1 MKIALTAHKQ
11 NITDLTAKR
20 DLLQSK
26 IDSGASDVNTRIE
39 KIINSSIPQKIVI

>member
-1 MKIALTAHKQ
+1 MKLALTAHKQ

-26 IDSGASDVNTRIE
+26 IDSGASDEVRIE